1 MQISLSSLLPPLL
14 LDFSLLLA
22 VTAAAGPVAV
32 IRRVRTHA
40 LPRPCYPVFLFLLLH
55 LPFSFFFFL
64 SLSLSLFLSL
74 TAEFGFYLVGGL
86 WGPLPAAR
94 SLLVESKNLHTPG
107 ETKGGALSSRTPVV

>member
-1 MQISLSSLLPPLL
+1 MLSPLL
-14 LDFSLLLA
+14 LVLLLSF
-22 VTAAAGPVAV
+22 VGFVRMLSLGLV
-32 IRRVRTHA
+32 I
-40 LPRPCYPVFLFLLLH
+40 LC
-55 LPFSFFFFL
+55 FFFSSSTYL
-64 SLSLSLFLSL
+64 SLSFSFSLSLSL